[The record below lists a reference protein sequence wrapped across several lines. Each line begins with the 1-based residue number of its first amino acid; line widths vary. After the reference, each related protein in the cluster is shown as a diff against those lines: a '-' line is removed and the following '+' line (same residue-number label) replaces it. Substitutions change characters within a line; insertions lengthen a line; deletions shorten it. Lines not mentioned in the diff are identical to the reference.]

1 MSLSQREMARLGEL
15 LDEAMTLTPE
25 QRFVW
30 LDSLPEQDQP
40 LVKALR
46 ESLLSDDPDIVN
58 GGALDRLPRIEATG
72 AVEVGKI
79 ERRAGERLGAYE
91 LLQPL
96 GAGGMAEV
104 WLANRADG
112 TFERQVALKIPH
124 LRNVP
129 AQMTDRFARE
139 CRILATLETP
149 HIARLYDAGFDA
161 TGAPYIAMEYV
172 QGEPLVAWCDARAI
186 DTPARIRLFVQV
198 LDAVGYAHR
207 RQILHRDLKP
217 SNILVTGQGEVRLLD
232 FGVARLLRADTD
244 ASPSMTQ
251 AWGNALT
258 PAYASPELLRGEPVD
273 VRSDI
278 FSLGV
283 VLHELLTGLR
293 PGQPPPRAK
302 DEQSRVL
309 SGGLRDTVAKAL
321 APDMSDRFA
330 DTASF
335 AEALRPYGQAD
346 SIGMRFRRSWTRPR
360 LVAGVAVLA
369 LLVAGAIA
377 LFRPRAAPAV
387 QTVAVLPFTNLTGD
401 PEKEIIGDGLA
412 EEVAN
417 QLAAIPDLRVTGRAS
432 SFSFKG
438 KNEDLREIAGKLGV
452 ANLLEGSLRGDGEHL
467 RVTVQ
472 LIDGK
477 EGTRLWSSRPY
488 EHEQSRILAAQDDI
502 AQDVAR
508 ALSVTLD
515 VGALNRAQGGT
526 RNLEAARRYWQW
538 REMMLDERLAPLDVQ
553 RMVRLMRDA
562 VRLDP
567 QFALGWDSLALSL
580 WNQAQYVGDTQPEQ
594 AEKLRT
600 EAQQAWRHVDEVA
613 PGSWIV
619 LCKRSDDLLRAEK
632 WAEAEAV
639 ARQIVESGSLSFE
652 RAQPLINLL
661 FATGRINETIELQAQ
676 VMALEPR
683 ALFVSRDQQ
692 YNFYAARRFKDAE
705 IEYQRSRTLEGN
717 HTSSELLAFT
727 RGLARDDA
735 DPQALR
741 ELLEDAVIPG
751 LAAWWDDLA
760 AAIPDRDAM
769 LAVLRSASRAGEQSP
784 PVLAD
789 ALGDRDLALSALR
802 AHLDATRHKF
812 TGAWYA
818 PWLLVHSGARAD
830 PRFKALMREGGL
842 ADFWR
847 QSGKWPDFCKP
858 VGMDDFECR

>member
-1 MSLSQREMARLGEL
+1 MSLSKGQMARLGEL

-46 ESLLSDDPDIVN
+46 ESLLSDDPDSGI
-58 GGALDRLPRIEATG
+58 GGALDRMPRIDATG
-72 AVEVGKI
+72 AVDVGKI

-112 TFERQVALKIPH
+112 AFERQVALKIPH
-124 LRNVP
+124 LRNLP

-149 HIARLYDAGFDA
+149 NIARLYDAGFDA
-161 TGAPYIAMEYV
+161 SGAPYIAMEYV
-172 QGEPLVAWCDARAI
+172 QGEPLVAWCDAREI
-186 DTPARIRLFVQV
+186 DTPARIRLFIQV

-207 RQILHRDLKP
+207 RQVLHRDLKP
-217 SNILVTGQGEVRLLD
+217 SNILVNDRGEVRLLD

-244 ASPSMTQ
+244 APSMTQ

-283 VLHELLTGLR
+283 VLHELLTGAR

-302 DEQSRVL
+302 DGQSRVL
-309 SGGLRDTVAKAL
+309 SEGLRDMVAKAL
-321 APDMSDRFA
+321 APDPSDRFA
-330 DTASF
+330 DVASF

-346 SIGMRFRRSWTRPR
+346 SAGQRFRRSWTRPR

-377 LFRPRAAPAV
+377 LFRPSAAPAV

-417 QLAAIPDLRVTGRAS
+417 QLAAIPGLRVTGRAS

-438 KNEDLREIAGKLGV
+438 KNKDLREIAAELGV

-488 EHEQSRILAAQDDI
+488 EHERSRILAAQDDI

-515 VGALNRAQGGT
+515 VGALNQAQGGT

-553 RMVRLMRDA
+553 RMVRLMREA

-567 QFALGWDSLALSL
+567 QFVLGWDTLALSL

-594 AEKLRT
+594 GEQLRAEAL
-600 EAQQAWRHVDEVA
+600 AAWRQVA
-613 PGSWIV
+613 ELAPDSWIV

-639 ARQIVESGSLSFE
+639 ARQILESGSLSFE

-692 YNFYAARRFKDAE
+692 YNLYAARRFKDVE
-705 IEYQRSRTLEGN
+705 IEYQRSRKLDGN
-717 HTSSELLAFT
+717 HTSSDLLAFT
-727 RGLARDDA
+727 RGLARQDA
-735 DPQALR
+735 DPQVLR
-741 ELLEDAVIPG
+741 GMLEDVVIPG
-751 LAAWWDDLA
+751 LAAWWDDFA
-760 AAIPDRDAM
+760 AAIPDREAM
-769 LAVLRSASRAGEQSP
+769 LAVLRRASEAGEQSP

-802 AHLDATRHKF
+802 AHLDATRHRF

-847 QSGKWPDFCKP
+847 ESGTWPDFCKP
-858 VGMDDFECR
+858 VGRDDFECR